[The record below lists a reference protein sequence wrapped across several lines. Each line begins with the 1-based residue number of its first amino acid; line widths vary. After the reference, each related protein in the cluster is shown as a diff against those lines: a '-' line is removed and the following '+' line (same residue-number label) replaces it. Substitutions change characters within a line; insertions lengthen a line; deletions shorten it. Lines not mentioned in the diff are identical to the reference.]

1 MLDSMLL
8 NVKYCFE
15 FWARANNGSAFP
27 DHQVVAMPALSPTMT
42 QGNIGTW
49 QKNAG
54 DSITAGDVLVE
65 IETDKAQM
73 DFECQDE
80 GFLAKVLV
88 DSGTKDV
95 AVGNPIAVLVEEEG
109 SVDAFKDFTIDDA
122 GGAAKPPP
130 PKKEESKK
138 EQPKEEKK
146 SDDDAEK
153 KKSSKPKSDAAQKPS
168 GPREIIFA
176 SPLARRLAVDAG
188 IPLRQIKGSGPEG
201 RITRKDVESY
211 SGGAASTSTAGPLA
225 GYTDTP
231 LSGMRRTIASRLSE
245 SKNGA
250 PHYYLTISVDMSKL
264 MKLRKALNSDPAVKI
279 SVNDLIV
286 KSCGLALHQ
295 YPAANVSYLADEG
308 VLRQYAN
315 VDVAVAVATPAGLLT
330 PIIKGVPTK
339 GLRQI
344 SLETVDLGKRARDG
358 KLKPEEYTGGTFT
371 ISNLGMMGIEQFTA
385 IVCLSFQRFV
395 INGFLDQSSSKLHS
409 CSWHNDR
416 HTRSRCG
423 EREGVQCAAS
433 NEIDDEL

>member
-1 MLDSMLL
+1 
-8 NVKYCFE
+8 
-15 FWARANNGSAFP
+15 
-27 DHQVVAMPALSPTMT
+27 MPALSPTMT

-49 QKNAG
+49 QKKAG
-54 DSITAGDVLVE
+54 DTITAGDVLVE

-130 PKKEESKK
+130 PPPKKEESKK
-138 EQPKEEKK
+138 KEEQPKKQEEEK
-146 SDDDAEK
+146 AEEDVEKK
-153 KKSSKPKSDAAQKPS
+153 KKSSKSEGQKPS

-188 IPLRQIKGSGPEG
+188 IPLRQIKGTGPDG

-211 SGGAASTSTAGPLA
+211 SGGAASTTAAGPLA

-231 LSGMRRTIASRLSE
+231 LSGMRRTIAARLSE

-264 MKLRKALNSDPAVKI
+264 MKLRKALNSPPEVKI

-286 KSCGLALHQ
+286 KSCGLALQQ
-295 YPAANVSYLADEG
+295 YPAANVSYLANEG
-308 VLRQYAN
+308 VLRQYSN
-315 VDVAVAVATPAGLLT
+315 IDVAVAVATPAGLLT
-330 PIIKGVPTK
+330 PIIKGVHTK

-344 SLETVDLGKRARDG
+344 SLETVDLSKRARDG
-358 KLKPEEYTGGTFT
+358 KLKPEEFTGGTFT
-371 ISNLGMMGIEQFTA
+371 ISNLGMLGIEQFTA
-385 IVCLSFQRFV
+385 IVCLSFVAQ
-395 INGFLDQSSSKLHS
+395 DLH
-409 CSWHNDR
+409 
-416 HTRSRCG
+416 
-423 EREGVQCAAS
+423 
-433 NEIDDEL
+433 